1 MRSRIYDEN
10 EKSGKI
16 NRFISA
22 EPSCT
27 VREKM
32 DRNEVIGKMRLL
44 PRLFREEPVSA
55 VREAQ
60 SVTAANNTITAAP

>member
-1 MRSRIYDEN
+1 MRRRIYDEN

-32 DRNEVIGKMRLL
+32 DRNEVIDKMRLL
-44 PRLFREEPVSA
+44 PRLFGKNRHPPFGKTGA
-55 VREAQ
+55 
-60 SVTAANNTITAAP
+60 

>member
-10 EKSGKI
+10 KKSEKI

-32 DRNEVIGKMRLL
+32 DSSEVIGKMRLL
-44 PRLFREEPVSA
+44 PRLFGKNRHPPCGKPGA
-55 VREAQ
+55 
-60 SVTAANNTITAAP
+60 

>member
-1 MRSRIYDEN
+1 MMKMKKR
-10 EKSGKI
+10 EK

-44 PRLFREEPVSA
+44 PRLFGKNRYPPCGKPGA
-55 VREAQ
+55 
-60 SVTAANNTITAAP
+60 